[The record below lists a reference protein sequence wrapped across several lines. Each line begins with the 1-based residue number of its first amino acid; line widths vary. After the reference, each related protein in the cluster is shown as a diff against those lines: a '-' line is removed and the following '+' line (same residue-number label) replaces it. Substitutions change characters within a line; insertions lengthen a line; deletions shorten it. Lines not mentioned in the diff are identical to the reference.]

1 MKAIIKP
8 LYEKV
13 KCITTIHYDTIAK
26 ILRGDRRP
34 SPELAKKLEQ
44 VTGVSRLAWLYP
56 DEFYNPYIKP
66 KSNKQQNKQKKT

>member
-1 MKAIIKP
+1 MRQSDIAKAINISRQAIHNIIKG
-8 LYEKV
+8 
-13 KCITTIHYDTIAK
+13 
-26 ILRGDRRP
+26 RRRP